1 MALFFFASA
10 SGLLLLLAMPGSGG
24 LWFLSFV
31 ALVPLILFSLTARP
45 KQAVWAGILTGLI
58 PAAGTLYWIPATL
71 VNYGNAPWMLGYAAL
86 VLLALYMA
94 VYCGIF
100 SVTIVAGRSLA
111 VGSLSFLPL
120 FAPLLW
126 AALEFA
132 RGHLFTGFP
141 WMDLG
146 YALSSQRL
154 LIQSA
159 DIFGHLGLSFF
170 IVQINCL
177 VALRLHRFRPGN
189 TLRVLDHRV
198 PLRLWPQA
206 VALVCIISVPVYG
219 LLRQKNIAETM
230 AQAPALSLAVL
241 QGNIDQSVKW
251 SPAMEKK
258 TIGIYGALMRQAQ
271 QQHLPDLM
279 LLPETALPFYSH
291 SPSFLDFLAARPKPA
306 PWILSGIPRLAPYR
320 AATNGFTLY
329 NSALLINPAGQST
342 GLYAKNHLVPF
353 GEYVPLASFLPL
365 PGPLVE
371 AAGSYS
377 PGMPEPPLSCRG
389 GKIGVLICFESIFPE
404 LAAGHAQ
411 RGATLLVNITND
423 GWYDTTNVPDQTLAM
438 TVVRAVETRRSIAR
452 AANTGISA
460 FITPTGH
467 ILAQTP
473 LKKRAVLTGTLPL
486 MTTTSFFTAWRQ
498 LWAAL
503 FSLTL
508 LAALGATIAARE
520 E

>member
-1 MALFFFASA
+1 MALLFFASV

-24 LWFLSFV
+24 LWFVAFV
-31 ALVPLILFSLTARP
+31 ALVPLIFFSLTARP
-45 KQAVWAGILTGLI
+45 KQAFLAGVLTGLI

-94 VYCGIF
+94 LYCGIF
-100 SVTIVAGRSLA
+100 SVTVVAGRSLSA
-111 VGSLSFLPL
+111 GALSFLPL

-126 AALEFA
+126 AALEFV

-146 YALSSQRL
+146 YALSSQQL
-154 LIQSA
+154 AIQSA

-177 VALRLHRFRPGN
+177 VALRLHRFRHGAGIF
-189 TLRVLDHRV
+189 
-198 PLRLWPQA
+198 RLWPQA
-206 VALVCIISVPVYG
+206 VALVCIFSVPVYG
-219 LLRQKNIAETM
+219 FFRQKNIAETM
-230 AQAPALSLAVL
+230 ARAPALSLAVL

-251 SPAMEKK
+251 SPAMEKE
-258 TIGIYGALMRQAQ
+258 TIGIYGTLMRQAQ
-271 QQHLPDLM
+271 QQHLPDLL

-291 SPSFLDFLAARPKPA
+291 SPSFLDFLAARPEPA
-306 PWILSGIPRLAPYR
+306 PWILTGIPRLAPYR

-329 NSALLINPAGQST
+329 NSAMLINPAGQTT

-353 GEYVPLASFLPL
+353 GEYVPLASILPL
-365 PGPLVE
+365 PGPLVD

-377 PGMPEPPLSCRG
+377 PGMPEPPLSCRD

-438 TVVRAVETRRSIAR
+438 TVMRAVETRRSIAR

-460 FITPTGH
+460 FITPTGR
-467 ILAQTP
+467 ILSQTP
-473 LKKRAVLTGTLPL
+473 LKERAVLTGTLPL
-486 MTTTSFFTAWRQ
+486 MTTTSFFTRWRQ

-503 FSLTL
+503 FSLTF
-508 LAALGATIAARE
+508 LAALGATVSVMNNRR
-520 E
+520 